1 MELVRQDETDPC
13 DNHIHWWQELN
24 PVTTEALIQMTLGAP
39 QMLYNGGM
47 LIAPLRYFDAERKRP
62 GLPEDI
68 GALVEKV
75 EQERVVVHLV
85 NLSLLHGRRL
95 LIQAGTLGE
104 HRFTSVEYSVLTSVY
119 PGEVGDYT
127 APPVE
132 QTTECQE
139 VAAGQFQVE
148 LPPGTEIRLKIGL
161 ARHVNEPNYSFP
173 EM

>member
-1 MELVRQDETDPC
+1 
-13 DNHIHWWQELN
+13 
-24 PVTTEALIQMTLGAP
+24 
-39 QMLYNGGM
+39 
-47 LIAPLRYFDAERKRP
+47 
-62 GLPEDI
+62 
-68 GALVEKV
+68 
-75 EQERVVVHLV
+75 
-85 NLSLLHGRRL
+85 LHGRRL